1 MSPAK
6 KFALLAAPA
15 LLAVAGCATPGFRAD
30 VARYQAMPAPQGQSF
45 AVVSAKPADR
55 GSLEFAHYA
64 DLVSRKL
71 AAEGYRPA
79 GSPAAADF
87 VVELDYGVDQ
97 GREVTVRRPGFG
109 ASPYGFG
116 SFYRPFYGFG
126 RPYGGFGHPFYGRR
140 SFYGPSRYGFY
151 YGWDDPFWY
160 SPYGF
165 GYDNEREITVYES
178 FLELDIRDRAGRALF
193 EGKAEAR
200 SRTDDLPELVPNLVE
215 AMFKDFPG
223 RSGETVKI
231 TVPPAPRQRN

>member
-1 MSPAK
+1 MSLAR

-30 VARYQAMPAPQGQSF
+30 VARYQAMPAPAGQSF
-45 AVVSAKPADR
+45 AVVSANPADR
-55 GSLEFAHYA
+55 GRLEFAHYA
-64 DLVSRKL
+64 ELVSQKL

-79 GSPAAADF
+79 ASPAAADF

-116 SFYRPFYGFG
+116 SFYRPFH
-126 RPYGGFGHPFYGRR
+126 GFGHPFYGRR
-140 SFYGPSRYGFY
+140 SFFGPRRYGFY

-160 SPYGF
+160 APFGF
-165 GYDNEREITVYES
+165 GYDDEREITVYES

-200 SRTDDLPELVPNLVE
+200 SRTDDLPDLVPNLVE